1 MLSVFLFIIL
11 ILQVFYGMQPEKS
24 LNEKLPT
31 TPQHTNRTFLELMV
45 TISCSVQLFPW
56 LRGKKSFAYFSNFFF
71 YKNVPLMF
79 GKKINEKVKNSPG
92 EYEIG
97 VVM

>member
-24 LNEKLPT
+24 HNEKLPT
-31 TPQHTNRTFLELMV
+31 APQHTNRTFLELMV
-45 TISCSVQLFPW
+45 TISCSDFHGLG
-56 LRGKKSFAYFSNFFF
+56 GKKSFAYFSNFFF

-97 VVM
+97 VVT